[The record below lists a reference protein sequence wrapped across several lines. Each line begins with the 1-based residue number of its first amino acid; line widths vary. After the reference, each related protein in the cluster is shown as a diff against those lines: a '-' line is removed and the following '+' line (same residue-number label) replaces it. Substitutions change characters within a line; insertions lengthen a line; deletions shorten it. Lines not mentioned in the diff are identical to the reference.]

1 MSDIFAGITDA
12 ATGLY
17 QDAKDVLMG
26 DGTTTLRFR
35 NCGGIKMDAVTNE
48 DHESSLEIADNELE
62 SGAKASDHAAVQP
75 KVVTVTG
82 VVVGYLEES
91 IQEETINDVTGLRT
105 MDFLDDI
112 QLPQVVSTVLEGTR
126 DYAVNKLAS
135 FIDWGGLDAA
145 ISRSLVPWLPDFSI
159 AEQLKPSDNMRIEET
174 YRTFLDFQKNVTYCD
189 VDTGIFKYTNM
200 LLKTVR
206 VKQEKDGSATFTLT
220 FREVIEVPI
229 VVTNAVAAKSTGR
242 PANNGT
248 TKSGRAQG
256 QGETTTKK
264 DINTTTPISEKRVN
278 DNRGF
283 GVTLGDMF
291 GFNLRGMF

>member
-12 ATGLY
+12 ANDLY
-17 QDAKDVLMG
+17 QDARDRLMG

-48 DHESSLEIADNELE
+48 EHQSDLDIADNELE

-75 KVVTVTG
+75 KVITVTG
-82 VVVGYLEES
+82 VVVGYIDES
-91 IQEETINDVTGLRT
+91 IQESTISDVTGLRS

-112 QLPQVVSTVLEGTR
+112 QLPQVVSTVLEG
-126 DYAVNKLAS
+126 
-135 FIDWGGLDAA
+135 IDWGGLDAT

-159 AEQLKPSDNMRIEET
+159 AEQLKSSDNMRIEQV
-174 YRTFLDFQKNVTYCD
+174 YRTLLDLQKNVIYCD

-200 LLKTVR
+200 LLKSVR
-206 VKQEKDGSATFTLT
+206 VVQEKDGSATFTLT

-248 TKSGRAQG
+248 KKSGRAQG
-256 QGETTTKK
+256 QGDATSKK
-264 DINTTTPISEKRVN
+264 DINTTTSISEKRVN

-291 GFNLRGMF
+291 GFNLRGIF